1 MITTERKTDIGF
13 HTITERFHYIEK
25 SDLEKMRVYQLLR
38 ILRLLRAFCDRE
50 CQYGR
55 GNKEELEKEYLPFA
69 YDSVGYRSTCRE
81 MAKIWEVKEVLATR
95 KHIMSKADRSK
106 AFTKKQK
113 RVLKFKMK

>member
-13 HTITERFHYIEK
+13 HTITERFYYFEK
-25 SDLEKMRVYQLLR
+25 SDLEKMRVYELLR

-50 CQYGR
+50 WQYGR
-55 GNKEELEKEYLPFA
+55 GKKEELEKEYLPFV
-69 YDSVGYRSTCRE
+69 YDSDDYRSNWRN
-81 MAKIWEVKEVLATR
+81 MAKICEVKEVLATR

-113 RVLKFKMK
+113 RVLKYKMK